1 MPYLEM
7 RGITK
12 QFPGVLANDH
22 IDLSVEQG
30 EIHALVGE
38 NGAGKT
44 TLMRILYGMETADEG
59 TIILRGRPV
68 QVPNPQVAISLGI
81 GMVHQHF
88 QLLPSLTVA
97 ENIVLNCEPRRGI
110 FFDHVAAA
118 RAVEDL
124 SARFGL
130 RVDPMA
136 RVADLSVGEQQRVE
150 ILKLLYR
157 RAELV
162 ILDEPTAVLTPQETR
177 DLFAVMQRLSDEGH
191 TVIFITHKLGEVL
204 EVSSRVTVLRR
215 GRVTGVVE
223 TAKTSEMELAQL
235 MVGREI
241 LAMRREAT
249 VSADQETVPLASLS
263 AGLVVEDLEAL
274 DDRGLTAV
282 HGVSFEVHRGEIVGI
297 AGVEGNGQRELVEAL
312 AGLRP
317 VSRGRIRLDGAD
329 ITHASVRA
337 RRERGLAVIPAN
349 RSVEG
354 LSLPSTIAEN
364 LISTRYYRSPYSL
377 RGFLNPPAIGSFAR
391 DLMARFDIR
400 AESPRLPA
408 RVLSGGNLQRVVVA
422 RELATPPRVLIA
434 AHPTRGLDV
443 SATNAVHQ
451 EMLKF
456 SREGLSILLVSA
468 DLEEILNISDRIL
481 VLYRGE
487 IVGEVRA
494 SEASQ
499 EELGMLMA
507 GRTRMRGE

>member
-12 QFPGVLANDH
+12 QFPGVLANDR
-22 IDLSVEQG
+22 IDFVVEQG

-59 TIILRGRPV
+59 TILLRGKPV
-68 QVPNPQVAISLGI
+68 HIPNPQVAISLGI

-88 QLLPSLTVA
+88 QLIPSLTVA
-97 ENIVLNCEPRRGI
+97 ENIVLNLEPRRGV
-110 FFDHVAAA
+110 FLDRTAAV

-124 SARFGL
+124 STRFGL
-130 RVDPMA
+130 PVDPTA

-177 DLFAVMQRLSDEGH
+177 DLFAVVRRLSNEGR

-204 EVSSRVTVLRR
+204 EISSRVTVLRR
-215 GRVTGVVE
+215 GRIMGVLE
-223 TAKTSEMELAQL
+223 TAKTNEAELARL
-235 MVGREI
+235 MVGHEI
-241 LAMRREAT
+241 LAAHRETTAL
-249 VSADQETVPLASLS
+249 ADQDPA
-263 AGLVVEDLEAL
+263 LVVENLEVL
-274 DDRGLTAV
+274 DDRGLVAV
-282 HGVSFEVHRGEIVGI
+282 RGVSFEVHRGEIVGI

-317 VSRGRIRLDGAD
+317 ISRGHIRLNGMD
-329 ITHASVRA
+329 ITHDSVRA
-337 RRERGLAVIPAN
+337 RREKGLAVIPPD

-354 LSLPSTIAEN
+354 LSLLSSIAEN
-364 LISTRYYRSPYSL
+364 LVSTRYHLSPYS
-377 RGFLNPPAIGSFAR
+377 RGGLLNWPVIGSFAQ

-400 AESPRLPA
+400 AESPYLPA

-422 RELATPPRVLIA
+422 RELATLPRVLIA
-434 AHPTRGLDV
+434 AHPTRGLDI
-443 SATNAVHQ
+443 SATSAVHQ
-451 EMLKF
+451 EMLRLG
-456 SREGLSILLVSA
+456 REGLGLLLVSA
-468 DLEEILNISDRIL
+468 DLEEVLRISDRIL

-487 IVGEVRA
+487 IAGELKA
-494 SEASQ
+494 SEADQ
-499 EELGMLMA
+499 EELGLLMA
-507 GRTRMRGE
+507 GRRQIREGQRDEA

>member
-1 MPYLEM
+1 M

-22 IDLSVEQG
+22 VDLFVEQG

-59 TIILRGRPV
+59 RIILRGKEVRI
-68 QVPNPQVAISLGI
+68 PNPQVAISLGI

-88 QLLPSLTVA
+88 QLIPSLTVA
-97 ENIVLNCEPRRGI
+97 ENIVLNLEPRHGI
-110 FFDHVAAA
+110 FFD
-118 RAVEDL
+118 RATAVRAIEDL

-130 RVDPMA
+130 QVDPTA

-177 DLFAVMQRLSDEGH
+177 DLFAVMRRLSNEGR

-204 EVSSRVTVLRR
+204 EISSRVTVLRR
-215 GRVTGVVE
+215 GRVTGVLE
-223 TAKTSEMELAQL
+223 TARTNEAELARL
-235 MVGREI
+235 MVGREV
-241 LAMRREAT
+241 LTMRKEVAAH
-249 VSADQETVPLASLS
+249 ADQDIVLAVK
-263 AGLVVEDLEAL
+263 GLEVL

-282 HGVSFEVHRGEIVGI
+282 HGVSFEVRRGEIVGI

-317 VSRGRIRLDGAD
+317 ASCGRIRLDSVD
-329 ITHASVRA
+329 ITYASVRA
-337 RRERGLAVIPAN
+337 RRERGLAVIPAD

-364 LISTRYYRSPYSL
+364 LISTRYHRSPYSH
-377 RGFLNPPAIGSFAR
+377 RGFLNPPAISSFAR
-391 DLMARFDIR
+391 DLMARFDIGAR
-400 AESPRLPA
+400 SPHLPA

-422 RELATPPRVLIA
+422 RELATAPRVLIA

-443 SATNAVHQ
+443 SATNAVHR

-456 SREGLSILLVSA
+456 SREGLGILLISA
-468 DLEEILNISDRIL
+468 DLEEILSISDRIL

-487 IVGEVRA
+487 IVGEVKA

-507 GRTRMRGE
+507 GRTQMRGEEHNDS

>member
-22 IDLSVEQG
+22 IDFVVEQG
-30 EIHALVGE
+30 EVQALVGE

-59 TIILRGRPV
+59 TILLRGK
-68 QVPNPQVAISLGI
+68 QVYIPNPQVAISLGI

-88 QLLPSLTVA
+88 QLIPSLTVA
-97 ENIVLNCEPRRGI
+97 ENIVLNLEPRRGV
-110 FFDHVAAA
+110 FLDRTAAV
-118 RAVEDL
+118 RAVGDL
-124 SARFGL
+124 SVRFGL
-130 RVDPMA
+130 PVDPTA

-177 DLFAVMQRLSDEGH
+177 DLFAVVRRLSDEGR

-215 GRVTGVVE
+215 GRVTGILE
-223 TAKTSEMELAQL
+223 TARTDEAELARL
-235 MVGREI
+235 MVGHEI
-241 LAMRREAT
+241 LAAHKEETARADREAI
-249 VSADQETVPLASLS
+249 
-263 AGLVVEDLEAL
+263 LVVEDLEVL
-274 DDRGLTAV
+274 DDRGLVAV
-282 HGVSFEVHRGEIVGI
+282 RSVSFEVHRGEIVGI

-317 VSRGRIRLDGAD
+317 TARGRIRLDGMD
-329 ITHASVRA
+329 IAHDSVRA
-337 RRERGLAVIPAN
+337 RREKGLAVIPPD

-354 LSLPSTIAEN
+354 LSLLSPIAEN
-364 LISTRYYRSPYSL
+364 LISTRYHLSPYSH
-377 RGFLNPPAIGSFAR
+377 RGLLNWPVIGSFAQ

-400 AESPRLPA
+400 AESPYLPA

-422 RELATPPRVLIA
+422 RELATMPRVLIA
-434 AHPTRGLDV
+434 AHPTRGLDI
-443 SATNAVHQ
+443 SATHAVHQ
-451 EMLKF
+451 EMLRL
-456 SREGLSILLVSA
+456 SREGLGLLLVSA
-468 DLEEILNISDRIL
+468 DLEEILRISDRIL

-487 IVGEVRA
+487 IAGELRA
-494 SEASQ
+494 SEADQ
-499 EELGMLMA
+499 EELGLLMA
-507 GRTRMRGE
+507 GRVQIGEGQRNEI

>member
-1 MPYLEM
+1 M

-22 IDLSVEQG
+22 VDLCVEQG

-59 TIILRGRPV
+59 RIILRGKEVRI
-68 QVPNPQVAISLGI
+68 PNPQVAISLGI

-88 QLLPSLTVA
+88 QLIPSLTVA
-97 ENIVLNCEPRRGI
+97 ENIVLNLEPRHGI
-110 FFDHVAAA
+110 FFDHTAAV
-118 RAVEDL
+118 RAIEDL

-130 RVDPMA
+130 QVDPKA

-157 RAELV
+157 HAELV
-162 ILDEPTAVLTPQETR
+162 ILDEPTAVLTPQEIQ
-177 DLFAVMQRLSDEGH
+177 DLFAVMRRLSNEGC
-191 TVIFITHKLGEVL
+191 TIIFITHKLGEVL
-204 EVSSRVTVLRR
+204 EISSRVTVLRR
-215 GRVTGVVE
+215 GRVTGVLE
-223 TAKTSEMELAQL
+223 TAKTNEMELARL

-241 LAMRREAT
+241 LTMRKDVA
-249 VSADQETVPLASLS
+249 VHADQETILTVE
-263 AGLVVEDLEAL
+263 GLEVL

-282 HGVSFEVHRGEIVGI
+282 HNVSFEVRCGEIVGI

-317 VSRGRIRLDGAD
+317 ALHGCIRLNGAD
-329 ITHASVRA
+329 ITNASVRA

-349 RSVEG
+349 RSIEG
-354 LSLPSTIAEN
+354 VSLPSTIAEN
-364 LISTRYYRSPYSL
+364 LISTRYHRAPYSH

-391 DLMARFDIR
+391 DLMARFNIGAR
-400 AESPRLPA
+400 SPHLSA

-422 RELATPPRVLIA
+422 RELATMPRGLIA

-443 SATNAVHQ
+443 SAANAVHR

-456 SREGLSILLVSA
+456 SREGLGILLVSA

-494 SEASQ
+494 SEANQ

-507 GRTRMRGE
+507 GRIRMGKE